1 MPVGSGS
8 ILEGRK
14 ISELPPMKQTVVIDL
29 KRRGESMIPDPDIKL
44 RAEDFLYILTASKN
58 AEMLKRMG
66 EEQVPRDHVRR
77 KFDRQR

>member
-1 MPVGSGS
+1 
-8 ILEGRK
+8 
-14 ISELPPMKQTVVIDL
+14 
-29 KRRGESMIPDPDIKL
+29 MIPDPDIKL